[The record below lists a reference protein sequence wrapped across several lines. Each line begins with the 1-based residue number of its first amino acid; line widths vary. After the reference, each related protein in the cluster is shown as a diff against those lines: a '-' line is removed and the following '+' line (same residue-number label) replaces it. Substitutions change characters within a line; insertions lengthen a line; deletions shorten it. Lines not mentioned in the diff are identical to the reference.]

1 MGALAPTRN
10 RFPSRN
16 LVCSS
21 LYHSVIINMKYDII
35 HLHLSQL
42 ILYWQAMLVNYLL
55 FPIHC
60 SPPIFGHYT
69 FALLDQNPPTFS
81 KSLSTYTLSLAYK
94 LPLVWPPKTWP
105 SDLRENLLY
114 WVLQGSSHSFHS
126 MVLVDHSVFCCS
138 LGPCMESICQNH
150 CSMDMSYQAQ
160 CLPIIIL

>member
-10 RFPSRN
+10 WFAHRCIT
-16 LVCSS
+16 VS
-21 LYHSVIINMKYDII
+21 LSTWSMMIII

-42 ILYWQAMLVNYLL
+42 ILYWQAMLVVNYLI

-69 FALLDQNPPTFS
+69 FALLDQNPEINPTFS

-105 SDLRENLLY
+105 SDLGENLLY

-126 MVLVDHSVFCCS
+126 MVLADHSVFCCS

-160 CLPIIIL
+160 CLPIIL